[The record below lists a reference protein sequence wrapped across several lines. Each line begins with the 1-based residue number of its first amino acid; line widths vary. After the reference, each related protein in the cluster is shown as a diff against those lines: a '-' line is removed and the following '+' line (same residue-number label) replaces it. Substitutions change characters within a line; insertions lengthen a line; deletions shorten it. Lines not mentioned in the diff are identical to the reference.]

1 MPSYIQRVSAQRSIV
16 ADHKMVLSGERTLED
31 CWEKMKE
38 RVPSFSGQLHTEAHE
53 QYTREMFALFSEI
66 NGREDYDELDNYDR
80 LVAMGVWTYIED
92 LVFDEDTKIASWN
105 MVEYFKDED
114 TKEIADG
121 IVNASN
127 SFDRQI
133 RVLPENETTKSVD
146 FHRPYI
152 D

>member
-16 ADHKMVLSGERTLED
+16 ADHKMVLSGERTPEE
-31 CWEKMKE
+31 CWAKIKE
-38 RVPSFSGQLHTEAHE
+38 RVPTYSGELHTEAHE

-66 NGREDYDELDNYDR
+66 NERDDDDELDNYDR
-80 LVAMGVWTYIED
+80 LVAMGVWTYIENP
-92 LVFDEDTKIASWN
+92 VFNEDTKIFSWN

-114 TKEIADG
+114 TKEIADEF
-121 IVNASN
+121 INASN
-127 SFDRQI
+127 SFNRQN
-133 RVLPENETTKSVD
+133 RDLSNTETVKQVH